1 MRFREMLRAKIHNAR
16 VTDVLLHYEGSITI
30 DRELLEKAGILPGE
44 KVQVLNLNNGERFTT
59 YVIEGDKGQV
69 ILNGPAAR
77 LAYPGDIV
85 LVLAYSL
92 VSDEEANNWT
102 HKVIYLD
109 ENNQVVKVEEK
120 GGQKS

>member
-1 MRFREMLRAKIHNAR
+1 
-16 VTDVLLHYEGSITI
+16 
-30 DRELLEKAGILPGE
+30 
-44 KVQVLNLNNGERFTT
+44 
-59 YVIEGDKGQV
+59 
-69 ILNGPAAR
+69 PAAR

>member
-1 MRFREMLRAKIHNAR
+1 MLRAKIHNAR

-30 DRELLEKAGILPGE
+30 DKELLKASGILPGE
-44 KVQVLNLNNGERFTT
+44 KVQVLNLNNGQRFTT
-59 YVIEGDKGQV
+59 YVIEGKKGEI

-92 VSDEEANNWT
+92 VSEDEVKNWT
-102 HKVIYLD
+102 YKVIYLN
-109 ENNQVVKVEEK
+109 ENNEITKIEEK
-120 GGQKS
+120 GG

>member
-1 MRFREMLRAKIHNAR
+1 MVLRFREMLRAKIHNAR

-30 DRELLEKAGILPGE
+30 DKELLEKSGILPGE
-44 KVQVLNLNNGERFTT
+44 KVQVLNLNNGQRFTT
-59 YVIEGDKGQV
+59 YVIEGKKGEI

-92 VSDEEANNWT
+92 VSEDELKNWT
-102 HKVIYLD
+102 YKVVYLN
-109 ENNQVVKVEEK
+109 ENNEITKIEEK
-120 GGQKS
+120 GG

>member
-1 MRFREMLRAKIHNAR
+1 MQFREMLRAKIHNAR

-30 DRELLEKAGILPGE
+30 DKELLEKSGILPGE
-44 KVQVLNLNNGERFTT
+44 KVQVLNLNNGQRFTT
-59 YVIEGDKGQV
+59 YVIEGKKGAI

-92 VSDEEANNWT
+92 VSEDELKNWT
-102 HKVIYLD
+102 YKVVYLN
-109 ENNQVVKVEEK
+109 ENNEIVKIEEK
-120 GGQKS
+120 GG